1 MPADVRPY
9 LVPRQGTVVWEPW
22 FLLDAEEWRPMPEAV
37 DGWDPGTDLRA
48 ARRVRVDVARFVQ
61 ETGLH
66 LADVALTVSWTSS
79 TTDMTEAA
87 LAARFDPNGT
97 ALIHTTLVGERL
109 SGILSLRSTISL
121 TRATVERGVGVATVP
136 GSVLAEHLQRVVLES
151 MSSMF
156 PVHEIDFAHTRLSP
170 TASWH
175 LETSTDLTAPFY
187 GTFRVLIN
195 KHDRELRTAV
205 TRGAKD
211 RRQQA
216 LLDELQAGVA
226 AMLLELALHLR
237 AELDEREE
245 WPPDSVGDVLVR
257 TFAASP
263 LHLFAPPAAVEL
275 AEFRTQ
281 ISGAVRNL
289 GRGRI
294 FQ

>member
-9 LVPRQGTVVWEPW
+9 LVPRSGTVVWEPW
-22 FLLDAEEWRPMPEAV
+22 FLLDAQEWKSLPSTI

-61 ETGLH
+61 ETGLD
-66 LADVALTVSWTSS
+66 LADVAVTLSWTSS

-87 LAARFDPNGT
+87 PPAYFDLTGAAVVD
-97 ALIHTTLVGERL
+97 ATLKGERL
-109 SGILSLRSTISL
+109 SGTLSLRSTISL
-121 TRATVERGVGVATVP
+121 VRPSFDRGAGVATAP
-136 GSVLAEHLQRVVLES
+136 GSVLADEVQRVVLES

-156 PVHEIDFAHTRLSP
+156 PVHEIDFSHTRLSP

-175 LETSTDLTAPFY
+175 LETSTDLSAPFY
-187 GTFRVLIN
+187 GSFRVLLN
-195 KHDRELRTAV
+195 KRDRELRAAV
-205 TRGAKD
+205 TRGTRD

-216 LLDELQAGVA
+216 LLDELQAGI
-226 AMLLELALHLR
+226 AMLLLELALHLR
-237 AELDEREE
+237 AELMERDE
-245 WPPDSVGDVLVR
+245 WPPDSVGDVLGR
-257 TFAASP
+257 TLAASP
-263 LHLFAPPAAVEL
+263 LHSLAPPSAVDL

-281 ISGAVRNL
+281 IAGATRNL

>member
-1 MPADVRPY
+1 MPAEVRPY
-9 LVPRQGTVVWEPW
+9 LVPRPGTVVWEPW
-22 FLLDAEEWRPMPEAV
+22 FLLDAEEWRSLPDQI

-48 ARRVRVDVARFVQ
+48 ARRVRVDIVRFVQ
-61 ETGLH
+61 ETGLD

-87 LAARFDPNGT
+87 PAVTFDANGT
-97 ALIHTTLVGERL
+97 AMVDTTLVGERL
-109 SGILSLRSTISL
+109 SGTLTLRSTISL
-121 TRATVERGVGVATVP
+121 VRAAVARGAGVAAVP
-136 GSVLAEHLQRVVLES
+136 GSVLAEDVQRVVLET

-156 PVHEIDFAHTRLSP
+156 PVHEIDFSHTRLSP

-195 KHDRELRTAV
+195 KRDRELRTAV
-205 TRGAKD
+205 ARGSKD
-211 RRQQA
+211 RRQHA
-216 LLDELQAGVA
+216 LVDELQAGVA
-226 AMLLELALHLR
+226 TLLLELALHLR
-237 AELDEREE
+237 AELAEREA
-245 WPPDSVGDVLVR
+245 WPPDSVGDVLAR
-257 TFAASP
+257 TVAASP
-263 LHLFAPPAAVEL
+263 LHAVAPPSATDL

>member
-1 MPADVRPY
+1 
-9 LVPRQGTVVWEPW
+9 
-22 FLLDAEEWRPMPEAV
+22 MPEAI

-48 ARRVRVDVARFVQ
+48 ARRVRVDGARFVQ
-61 ETGLH
+61 ETGLE

-87 LAARFDPNGT
+87 PAAQFSPNGT
-97 ALIHTTLVGERL
+97 ALIDTTLVGERL
-109 SGILSLRSTISL
+109 SGILSLRSTVSL
-121 TRATVERGVGVATVP
+121 TRTAVGRGVGVASVP
-136 GSVLAEHLQRVVLES
+136 GSVLAEHVQRVVLES

-156 PVHEIDFAHTRLSP
+156 PVHEIDFSHTRLSP

-195 KHDRELRTAV
+195 KRDRELRTAV

-237 AELDEREE
+237 TELDEREE
-245 WPPDSVGDVLVR
+245 WPPDSVGDVLAR
-257 TFAASP
+257 TLAASP
-263 LHLFAPPAAVEL
+263 LHLVAPPGAAEL
-275 AEFRTQ
+275 AEFSTQ

>member
-1 MPADVRPY
+1 MP
-9 LVPRQGTVVWEPW
+9 
-22 FLLDAEEWRPMPEAV
+22 DAI

-61 ETGLH
+61 ETGLD
-66 LADVALTVSWTSS
+66 LTDVAVTVSWTSS

-87 LAARFDPNGT
+87 PSAIFTPNGM
-97 ALIHTTLVGERL
+97 ASIDTTLVGERL
-109 SGILSLRSTISL
+109 SGTLSLRTTISL
-121 TRATVERGVGVATVP
+121 AGTSVGREVGVARVP
-136 GSVLAEHLQRVVLES
+136 GSVLAEHHQRVLLES

-156 PVHEIDFAHTRLSP
+156 PVHEIDFSHTRLSP

-195 KHDRELRTAV
+195 KRDRELRTAV
-205 TRGAKD
+205 SRGAKD
-211 RRQQA
+211 KRQQG
-216 LLDELQAGVA
+216 LVDELQAGVA
-226 AMLLELALHLR
+226 TLLLELALHLR
-237 AELDEREE
+237 AELAEREE
-245 WPPDSVGDVLVR
+245 WPPDSVGDVLAR
-257 TFAASP
+257 TIAASP
-263 LHLFAPPAAVEL
+263 LHVVAPPSAVDL

>member
-9 LVPRQGTVVWEPW
+9 LIPRPGTVVWEPW
-22 FLLDAEEWRPMPEAV
+22 FLLDADEWKPMPDAI
-37 DGWDPGTDLRA
+37 DGWDPGTDLRV
-48 ARRVRVDVARFVQ
+48 ARRVRVDASRFLQ
-61 ETGLH
+61 ETGLT
-66 LADVALTVSWTSS
+66 LTDVALTVSWTSS

-87 LAARFDPNGT
+87 PVARFDSNGT
-97 ALIHTTLVGERL
+97 ALIDATLVGERL
-109 SGILSLRSTISL
+109 SGILLLRSTVSL
-121 TRATVERGVGVATVP
+121 TGVAPGREVGVASVP
-136 GSVLAEHLQRVVLES
+136 GSVLTEHSQRVVLES

-156 PVHEIDFAHTRLSP
+156 PVHEIDFSHTRLSS

-175 LETSTDLTAPFY
+175 LETTTELTAPFY

-195 KHDRELRTAV
+195 KRDRELRTAV
-205 TRGAKD
+205 ARGAKD
-211 RRQQA
+211 KRQQA

-226 AMLLELALHLR
+226 ALLLELALHLR
-237 AELDEREE
+237 EELAEREE
-245 WPPDSVGDVLVR
+245 WPPDSVGDVLAR
-257 TFAASP
+257 TLAASP
-263 LHLFAPPAAVEL
+263 LHLVAPPGAVEV

>member
-1 MPADVRPY
+1 MPTDVRPY
-9 LVPRQGTVVWEPW
+9 LIPRPGTVVWDPW
-22 FLLDAEEWRPMPEAV
+22 FLLDAEEWRSLPDTI

-48 ARRVRVDVARFVQ
+48 AQRVRIDVARFVQ
-61 ETGLH
+61 ETGLD

-87 LAARFDPNGT
+87 PAAKFDPSGM
-97 ALIHTTLVGERL
+97 AMVDTTLVGERL
-109 SGILSLRSTISL
+109 SGTLSLRSTISL
-121 TRATVERGVGVATVP
+121 VRPSVGRGVGVATVP
-136 GSVLAEHLQRVVLES
+136 GSVLAERIQRVVLES
-151 MSSMF
+151 RSSMF
-156 PVHEIDFAHTRLSP
+156 PVHEIDFSHTRLSP

-195 KHDRELRTAV
+195 KRDRELRTAV
-205 TRGAKD
+205 ARGAKD

-226 AMLLELALHLR
+226 ALLLELALHLR
-237 AELDEREE
+237 AELAEREE
-245 WPPDSVGDVLVR
+245 WPPDSVGDVLAR
-257 TFAASP
+257 TVAASP
-263 LHLFAPPAAVEL
+263 LHVVAPSSAVDL
-275 AEFRTQ
+275 ADLRTQ
-281 ISGAVRNL
+281 ISGAVRKL

>member
-9 LVPRQGTVVWEPW
+9 LVPRPGTVVWEPW
-22 FLLDAEEWRPMPEAV
+22 YLLDADKWSLLPDEI

-61 ETGLH
+61 ETGLD
-66 LADVALTVSWTSS
+66 LADVVLVVSWTSS

-87 LAARFDPNGT
+87 SAVRFDSNGM
-97 ALIHTTLVGERL
+97 ASVDATLVGERL
-109 SGILSLRSTISL
+109 SGTLSLRSTISL
-121 TRATVERGVGVATVP
+121 AGTAVGQGVGVASVP
-136 GSVLAEHLQRVVLES
+136 GSVLAEHVQRVVLET

-156 PVHEIDFAHTRLSP
+156 PVHEIDFAYTRLSP

-175 LETSTDLTAPFY
+175 LEASTDLTAPFY

-195 KHDRELRTAV
+195 KRDRELRAAV
-205 TRGAKD
+205 ARGAKD

-226 AMLLELALHLR
+226 ALLLELGLHLR
-237 AELDEREE
+237 AELAERDE
-245 WPPDSVGDVLVR
+245 WPPDSVGDVLAR
-257 TFAASP
+257 TISVSP
-263 LHLFAPPAAVEL
+263 LHLVTPPSPVDL